1 MPILVGDGAGAAVM
15 IPIPMTSESESAA
28 PPHSHEPD
36 FDPDSLLS
44 DEDPFFLLVSSNSS
58 LIGLPVV
65 PSGHSH
71 EPSNGET
78 N

>member
-15 IPIPMTSESESAA
+15 IPIPMTSES
-28 PPHSHEPD
+28 HSHELD

-71 EPSNGET
+71 EPSNRET
-78 N
+78 NF

>member
-15 IPIPMTSESESAA
+15 IPIPMTSESEPAG
-28 PPHSHEPD
+28 PPHSHELD

-44 DEDPFFLLVSSNSS
+44 DEDPFFLLVSSS

-65 PSGHSH
+65 PSGHSQ
-71 EPSNGET
+71 EPTKGET